1 MRSQRG
7 DVEGLVALLTADAT
21 WSMPPIPTWYSGDA
35 LTAFLA
41 GHAMAVRW
49 RHVPTRASGHLAVG
63 CYAWDPTHGAFVASG
78 RSTSSPFGASGIAA
92 VDGF

>member
-1 MRSQRG
+1 
-7 DVEGLVALLTADAT
+7 
-21 WSMPPIPTWYSGDA
+21 MPPIPTWYSGDA

-63 CYAWDPTHGAFVASG
+63 CYAWDPTQGAFVA
-78 RSTSSPFGASGIAA
+78 
-92 VDGF
+92 